1 MSISNRDNSLRSARS
16 LGQLNG
22 TKAFNDFV
30 GKKDRLDFRSFQLTQ
45 RSSLS
50 LTASKLKSPV
60 NIRLINQL
68 GATIARL
75 RPTGKR
81 GQISLAGVEAGTY
94 YVSVARG
101 RKDTRYRLGLTATA
115 APLLPPGP
123 SPNPNPS
130 PNPSPN
136 PNPTPTGDNTPGTA
150 RNLGTLASGTR
161 NYQDYVGD
169 LDTIDYYKFN
179 TTAITD
185 FNANISGLSS
195 GVYLYLYRDNN
206 NNGQIDSTER
216 VDYEYTTTTDN
227 ISQILTKGTYFFA
240 VEKYGSTTYNLT
252 LTTTAYPTYTPT
264 PEPGATTSTARN
276 LGALAGTFTT
286 KDYVGNLDSTDY
298 YKFSVNAVSDFNAN
312 ISGLADGVYLYLYR
326 DNNNNGQID
335 TNERVDYE
343 YATSTDNISQIL
355 TKGTYFFAVEKYGS
369 TRYDLNLTAT
379 PYSSYTSNPDP
390 GDTASTARNLGTLSG
405 TFTAKDYVGN
415 LDNKDFYKFTVSGA
429 KPAWNLN
436 ANLTTLNGGAY
447 MYLYRDNNLNGQIDS
462 GERIDYEYVSTT
474 DSISRSLT
482 PGNYFLSVDKYDST
496 RYDLNLQVT

>member
-1 MSISNRDNSLRSARS
+1 M
-16 LGQLNG
+16 
-22 TKAFNDFV
+22 
-30 GKKDRLDFRSFQLTQ
+30 
-45 RSSLS
+45 
-50 LTASKLKSPV
+50 TASKLKSPV

-240 VEKYGSTTYNLT
+240 VEKYGST
-252 LTTTAYPTYTPT
+252 
-264 PEPGATTSTARN
+264 
-276 LGALAGTFTT
+276 
-286 KDYVGNLDSTDY
+286 
-298 YKFSVNAVSDFNAN
+298 
-312 ISGLADGVYLYLYR
+312 
-326 DNNNNGQID
+326 
-335 TNERVDYE
+335 
-343 YATSTDNISQIL
+343 
-355 TKGTYFFAVEKYGS
+355 
-369 TRYDLNLTAT
+369 RYDLNLTAT